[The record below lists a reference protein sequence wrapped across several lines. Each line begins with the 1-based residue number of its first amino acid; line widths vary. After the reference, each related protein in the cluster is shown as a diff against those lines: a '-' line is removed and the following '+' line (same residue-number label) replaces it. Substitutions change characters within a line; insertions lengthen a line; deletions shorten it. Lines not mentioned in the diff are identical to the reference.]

1 MFRSR
6 KQAAL
11 DKWESTTTKLCLGLR
26 RDRLAQG
33 KKKLTSAR
41 PNLERQGLFFF
52 FFFFFFLPGSGIE
65 LKKKVEESWLQY
77 KGLLDNGLSTST
89 YRYICTIDR

>member
-1 MFRSR
+1 VIASL
-6 KQAAL
+6 KA
-11 DKWESTTTKLCLGLR
+11 KKNLR
-26 RDRLAQG
+26 PPDRIWSG
-33 KKKLTSAR
+33 KAS
-41 PNLERQGLFFF
+41 FFF
-52 FFFFFFLPGSGIE
+52 FFFFFFFPGSGIE